1 MKGNNYFVGVR
12 FNKDKT
18 LFNKLNK
25 DPLSNSEII
34 RKALRQYFIS
44 KDKNQT
50 EFNAGGSYNQ
60 DMVHMLNNQIEFLQ
74 GEVSFLRKHNVF
86 LSLPWYKKAI
96 YQLEE
101 KNK

>member
-1 MKGNNYFVGVR
+1 MKENNYFVGVR

-25 DPLSNSEII
+25 DPLSNSDII
-34 RKALRQYFIS
+34 RKALRQYYVS

-50 EFNAGGSYNQ
+50 DFNNNSYNQ
-60 DMVHMLNNQIEFLQ
+60 DLFNSLNNQILFLQ
-74 GEVSFLRKHNVF
+74 NEISFLHKQNAY

-101 KNK
+101 KK